1 MTGSSSGSVQ
11 LFDTY
16 FLGGFE
22 CSSHRR
28 KDGRRLDLLSATFH
42 DVLARKDYLALQAH
56 DITAVRDGVRW
67 HLIERTAGRYDWSSF
82 LPMLHAARDTGTQV
96 IWDLCHYGWPD
107 DIDIWEPEFVERFAQ
122 FAAAVACLV
131 RQETDQDPLYCPV
144 NEISFWAWA
153 GGDMKLFNPGTTRRG
168 MELKTQLVRASVA
181 ATRAIRAEDP
191 RARIVHV
198 DPVIHV
204 VPRSTRNRRQAEHAR
219 QAQFEAWDMIGGAL
233 HEDPRGGAD
242 CLDIIGV
249 NFYSDNQWVLNGPT
263 LYRGDPRY
271 KPFRDIL
278 ADVWQRY
285 GRPLFV
291 AETGAEDEHRAPWLR
306 YVCDEVFAAVQA
318 GVPVGGI
325 CLYPITDYP
334 GWADERHCRSGL
346 LGVPAAQGD
355 RDVHTDLASELAV
368 QQRRFHELLSSVSM
382 LPENMRAA
390 G

>member
-1 MTGSSSGSVQ
+1 MTVSSSGSIQ
-11 LFDTY
+11 LFDSY

-22 CSSHRR
+22 CSTHRR
-28 KDGRRLDLLSATFH
+28 QDGKRLDLLSATFH
-42 DVLARKDYLALQAH
+42 DVLAAKDYLALQAH
-56 DITAVRDGVRW
+56 GITAVRDGLRW
-67 HLIERTAGRYDWSSF
+67 HLIEAAAGQYDWSSF
-82 LPMLHAARDTGTQV
+82 LPMLHAARDTGTQA
-96 IWDLCHYGWPD
+96 IWDLCHYGWPEH
-107 DIDIWEPEFVERFAQ
+107 IDIWKPEFVERFAE
-122 FAAAVACLV
+122 FAAAVARLV
-131 RQETDQDPLYCPV
+131 RRETDQVPIYCPV

-168 MELKTQLVRASVA
+168 MELKMQLVRASVA

-198 DPVIHV
+198 DPVIQV
-204 VPRSTRNRRQAEHAR
+204 VPRSPRSRRQAEHAQ

-233 HEDPRGGAD
+233 HEELGGSPD
-242 CLDIIGV
+242 CLDMIGV
-249 NFYSDNQWVLNGPT
+249 NYYSDNQWVLKGPT
-263 LYRGDPRY
+263 LYRDDPRY
-271 KPFRDIL
+271 KPFREIL

-306 YVCDEVFAAVQA
+306 YVCDEVFAAVEA

-334 GWADERHCRSGL
+334 GWADERHCRAGL

-355 RDVHTDLASELAV
+355 RDVHADLASELA
-368 QQRRFHELLSSVSM
+368 QQQSRFER
-382 LPENMRAA
+382 LPLPGAMPSEGLRAV